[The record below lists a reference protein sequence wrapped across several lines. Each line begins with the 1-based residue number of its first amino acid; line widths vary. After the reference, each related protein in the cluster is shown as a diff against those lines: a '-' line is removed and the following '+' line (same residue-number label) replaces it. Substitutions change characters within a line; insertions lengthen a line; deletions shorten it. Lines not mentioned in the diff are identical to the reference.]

1 MAMMRKAQSSI
12 EIVLLISFM
21 ALVSAVFLLAIN
33 DRMTWIQKQKDIK
46 LIEDMGSVIG
56 DEITLA
62 LGVEDGYSRTFE
74 IPQTLRGINYSVELW
89 SSSTMKT
96 NHSELVLWYI
106 NFTKRY
112 ETVRILPKNVN
123 GTIYK
128 GKNNITKENG
138 TVYLNACS

>member
-1 MAMMRKAQSSI
+1 MRKAQSSI

-33 DRMTWIQKQKDIK
+33 ERMTWIQKQKDIK

-74 IPQTLRGINYSVELW
+74 IPQTLRGINYSVEIW
-89 SSSTMKT
+89 SSSDMKT
-96 NHSELVLWYI
+96 NHSELVLQYV
-106 NFTKRY
+106 NFTKRH
-112 ETVRILPKNVN
+112 ETVRILPKRVN
-123 GTIYK
+123 GIIYK

-138 TVYLNACS
+138 TVCLNECS

>member
-74 IPQTLRGINYSVELW
+74 IPRTLRGINYSVELW

-112 ETVRILPKNVN
+112 ETVRILPKSIK
-123 GTIYK
+123 GFIYK

>member
-1 MAMMRKAQSSI
+1 MAMMRKAQASI
-12 EIVLLISFM
+12 EVVLLISFM

-33 DRMTWIQKQKDIK
+33 ERITWIQKQKDLK
-46 LIEDMGSVIG
+46 LIEDMSSVIG

-96 NHSELVLWYI
+96 KHSELVLQYV

-112 ETVRILPKNVN
+112 ETVRILPKKVN
-123 GTIYK
+123 GIIYK

-138 TVYLNACS
+138 TVCLNECS

>member
-1 MAMMRKAQSSI
+1 MMRKAQASI
-12 EIVLLISFM
+12 EVVLLISFM

-33 DRMTWIQKQKDIK
+33 ERITWIQKQKDLK
-46 LIEDMGSVIG
+46 LIEDMSSVIG

-96 NHSELVLWYI
+96 NHSELVLQYV

-112 ETVRILPKNVN
+112 ETVRILPKKVN
-123 GTIYK
+123 GIIYK

-138 TVYLNACS
+138 TVCLNECS